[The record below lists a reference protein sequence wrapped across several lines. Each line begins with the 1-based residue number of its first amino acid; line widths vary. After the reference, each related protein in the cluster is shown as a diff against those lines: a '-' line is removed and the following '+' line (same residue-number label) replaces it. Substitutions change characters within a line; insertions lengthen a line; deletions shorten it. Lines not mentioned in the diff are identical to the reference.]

1 MTILSLHRFWVL
13 YKRTAIAHGV
23 GESKQDLAL
32 AQIAFYSG
40 ARAVLKVLDHPK
52 RTRKQLGRP
61 RGRKDNPPSALA
73 QHWPKPGRAT
83 AAKADDF
90 SQRSATAERLA
101 NT

>member
-1 MTILSLHRFWVL
+1 MTTLSLHRFWVL
-13 YKRTAIAHGV
+13 YKRSAITHGV

-73 QHWPKPGRAT
+73 HHWPKPGRAT
-83 AAKADDF
+83 AARADDF